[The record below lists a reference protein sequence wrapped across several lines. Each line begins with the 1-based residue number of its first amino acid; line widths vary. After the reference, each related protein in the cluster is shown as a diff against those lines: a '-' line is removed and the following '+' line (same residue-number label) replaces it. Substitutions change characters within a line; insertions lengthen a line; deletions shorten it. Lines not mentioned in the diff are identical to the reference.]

1 MRLNQQNHTCL
12 ANADEALTKF
22 YARELIDGM
31 LRGREEDEQT
41 DQGNFVSILKK
52 LLLLDVFPVICWVI
66 SSSFFYAAVS
76 SIGLPLPKEI
86 GSTGLV
92 LIILGVFFFLL
103 PSAQKISIG
112 KLLTFEQKIRE
123 VKSEVS
129 EFKAETRDFLGV
141 YSNMINSISNTVS
154 HTVNVFSPGDSK
166 PKEANDELKST
177 LKEEVEPEKVE
188 DAVDT
193 YLLKAGSDMN
203 FALAKLRMEIE
214 RTLRKILDKKL
225 TNEDPLSA
233 DKGFLSARQLFK
245 QFTDKYPDYWGMHSS
260 FDYILKICNAAIH
273 GQKIPDNYGREALG
287 MGIRML
293 KELQTL
299 QSTN

>member
-1 MRLNQQNHTCL
+1 MSL
-12 ANADEALTKF
+12 
-22 YARELIDGM
+22 
-31 LRGREEDEQT
+31 
-41 DQGNFVSILKK
+41 LKK

-66 SSSFFYAAVS
+66 SFSFFYAAVN

-86 GSTGLV
+86 GSTGLAF
-92 LIILGVFFFLL
+92 IILGVFFFLL

-166 PKEANDELKST
+166 PKEANEELEST
-177 LKEEVEPEKVE
+177 LKAEVEPETLE
-188 DAVDT
+188 DAVDA
-193 YLLKAGSDMN
+193 YLLRVNNDMN

-214 RTLRKILDKKL
+214 KYLREALGKKL
-225 TNEDPLSA
+225 QTNDPLSV

-245 QFTDKYPDYWGMHSS
+245 EFTVRYPNYIGMHSS

-299 QSTN
+299 PPTN